1 MTEPHNE
8 KDVRVDRDATRQ
20 ELGETVEA
28 LAHKLDVPS
37 RVHETVDDKLDKA
50 TDKLV
55 DAVPDP
61 AAGKVRHGADAVR
74 ANPAP
79 VFAALLALLVAIR
92 LVARRKAR
100 HRNA

>member
-1 MTEPHNE
+1 MTEPRDE

-28 LAHKLDVPS
+28 LAHKLDAPS
-37 RVHETVDDKLDKA
+37 RVRGTVGGKLDEA
-50 TDKLV
+50 TEKLV
-55 DAVPDP
+55 DAVPES

-74 ANPAP
+74 ANPMP
-79 VFAALLALLVAIR
+79 VFAALLALLVTFR

-100 HRNA
+100 HA